1 MQPSRM
7 MQSSRSRQPTVLIVG
22 GGVAGM
28 QAAKVAAE
36 RGFHVK
42 FYERQRE
49 LGGQINLLVRVPN
62 RVEFGDVSRNLQ
74 HEILRFAQ
82 DDKMTGQDDKMTEI
96 DDKKVGRD
104 DRKTGLDDSKRGQ
117 NDRKVGQNDRKVG
130 QDDGEGRIEVHLGVE
145 VTTEMVEREQ
155 PDAVI
160 IATGSLPLLPPI
172 PGSELPHV
180 ATIWQV
186 IQGEKTAKPGEYVL
200 VYDQLG
206 FHQATGTAELLAE
219 KGCKVEFVTPQFFVG
234 GDLSVTL
241 DIELW
246 YRRALAKGMQLTA
259 DHFLGS
265 LGPNSATIINNYTG
279 QPRQLENVALAVL
292 VTTQAAN
299 DVLYHQLQGKVKQLY
314 RIGDCVAP
322 RRVENAILDGERA
335 ARALNMQL
343 AEVRVPTTI

>member
-1 MQPSRM
+1 
-7 MQSSRSRQPTVLIVG
+7 
-22 GGVAGM
+22 M

-36 RGFHVK
+36 RGFRVK
-42 FYERQRE
+42 LYERKRE
-49 LGGQINLLVRVPN
+49 LGGQINLLMRVPN
-62 RVEFGDVSRNLQ
+62 RVEFGDISRNLQ

-82 DDKMTGQDDKMTEI
+82 DDKKKGQDDSKAVQ
-96 DDKKVGRD
+96 DDRRVGQDDREAVQNDSRVGRD
-104 DRKTGLDDSKRGQ
+104 DRRAGLDDSK
-117 NDRKVGQNDRKVG
+117 
-130 QDDGEGRIEVHLGVE
+130 GRIEVHLGVE
-145 VTTEMVEREQ
+145 VTAEMIEREQ

-160 IATGSLPLLPPI
+160 IATGSLPMLPPI

-180 ATIWQV
+180 ATVWQV
-186 IQGEKTAKPGEYVL
+186 IQGEKTAQPCEYVM
-200 VYDQLG
+200 VYAQLG

-219 KGCKVEFVTPQFFVG
+219 KGCKVEFVTPQFFAG

-259 DHFLGS
+259 DHFLAS

-279 QPRQLENVALAVL
+279 QPRQLENMALAVL
-292 VTTQAAN
+292 VTPQAAN
-299 DVLYHQLQGKVKQLY
+299 DGLYHQLQGKVKKLY
-314 RIGDCVAP
+314 RIGDCLAP

-343 AEVRVPTTI
+343 TEVLVPDRVRAT